1 MSDKKNNH
9 PISTINIFEYFDY
22 REYLGDVFCD
32 IKKHRQGFS
41 FRVFSKEAGIHSH
54 NFLPR
59 ILQRK
64 RNLTDDFIKLL
75 SEYLQ
80 LTTKEEKFF
89 HILAV
94 FNNAKKLLEKEQSL
108 KLMLSMRVTKSE
120 YKIKDKKLLF
130 FGKWYYPVVREL
142 AVLLD
147 FKDDFKLLSR
157 KCIPR
162 ITAAQAESAT
172 IFLVKNGF
180 LIKNN
185 YGRYETAE
193 PILATEAEVNSAII
207 SRYHK
212 TTLKQCADAVETM
225 KKEERNFTSSTL
237 SISMQM
243 YEEMKMEI
251 FHIRKRFLD
260 MARLCENPEM
270 VCFAGFQLLPR
281 SEIITDRKP
290 AGSKSEKSMQGK

>member
-22 REYLGDVFCD
+22 REYLGDVFGD
-32 IKKHRQGFS
+32 IKKQRGEFS
-41 FRVFSKEAGIHSH
+41 FRVFSKEAGIHCH

-64 RNLTDDFIKLL
+64 RNLTEDFIKLL
-75 SEYLQ
+75 SKYLE
-80 LTTKEEKFF
+80 LSIKEEKYFR
-89 HILAV
+89 ILAV
-94 FNNAKKLLEKEQSL
+94 FNNSKKLSEKEQSL
-108 KLMLSMRVTKSE
+108 KLMLSIRVTNDE
-120 YKIKDKKLLF
+120 YKIKDKKLIF
-130 FGKWYYPVVREL
+130 FEKWYYPVVREL
-142 AVLLD
+142 AILLD
-147 FKDDFKLLSR
+147 FKDDFKLLAR

-162 ITAAQAESAT
+162 ITAAQAESAVF
-172 IFLVKNGF
+172 FLVKNGF
-180 LIKNN
+180 LTKNRR
-185 YGRYETAE
+185 GRYETAE

-212 TTLKQCADAVETM
+212 TTLTQCADAVETM

-237 SISMQM
+237 SISMPM

-251 FHIRKRFLD
+251 FYLRKRFLD
-260 MARLCENPEM
+260 MARRCENPEM

-281 SEIITDRKP
+281 SEIITDKKP
-290 AGSKSEKSMQGK
+290 VGSKSEKSFQGK